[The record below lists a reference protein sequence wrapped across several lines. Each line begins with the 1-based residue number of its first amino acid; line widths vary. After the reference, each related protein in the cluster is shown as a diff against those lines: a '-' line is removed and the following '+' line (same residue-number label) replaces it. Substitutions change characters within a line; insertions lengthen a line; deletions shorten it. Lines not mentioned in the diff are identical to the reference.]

1 MTRNDKKLEEDT
13 EEEQRKIKS
22 NGTSI
27 KGAEDSEDGRRY
39 SDSSNKEQEV
49 QNWKPP

>member
-1 MTRNDKKLEEDT
+1 MTRNNKKLEEDT

-49 QNWKPP
+49 QN

>member
-1 MTRNDKKLEEDT
+1 MIRNWEDT

-22 NGTSI
+22 NGTNI

-39 SDSSNKEQEV
+39 SDISSEEQEV
-49 QNWKPP
+49 QN

>member
-1 MTRNDKKLEEDT
+1 MTMNDKELGEDP

-39 SDSSNKEQEV
+39 SDSSNEEQEL
-49 QNWKPP
+49 QN